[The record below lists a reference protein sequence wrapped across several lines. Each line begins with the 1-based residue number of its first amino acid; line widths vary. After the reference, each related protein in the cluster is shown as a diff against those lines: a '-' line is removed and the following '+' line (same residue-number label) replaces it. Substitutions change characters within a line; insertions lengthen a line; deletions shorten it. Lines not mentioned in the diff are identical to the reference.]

1 MFKCEYCNI
10 LCQSKS
16 GLRLYW
22 KKKHTEYLA
31 HKNSQSTS
39 NKTQNKPVGKILPLV
54 KLCMNV
60 VENNWDNYEFDF
72 TDVSLDLK
80 FKVLLFLVKIHPTLI
95 TENDLH
101 SIFVEDFTNLENNV
115 SNSQISNGKEEIEQ
129 KNTY

>member
-1 MFKCEYCNI
+1 
-10 LCQSKS
+10 
-16 GLRLYW
+16 
-22 KKKHTEYLA
+22 
-31 HKNSQSTS
+31 
-39 NKTQNKPVGKILPLV
+39 
-54 KLCMNV
+54 MNV

-129 KNTY
+129 KTHTNNSPDSIIDYEDPSVRFCNLFGMTQMKKLPSQVKDSGCRDLFLICLKQIILEKF